1 MITLVFSPKQQLPN
15 CQALTYATQHTGSFA
30 QNSFQIDSI
39 NSCCTSKKL
48 EFRLKY
54 FKIIY
59 FLLLKPI
66 KGTLGFILEI
76 MKKIARWRQKSEI
89 SKRYVKTMISL
100 LSLHLQRWLGC
111 QKKQYDPLQY
121 IYRISSYSFRGNY
134 SFLNLEIQRSQY
146 IRPKVTVCT

>member
-1 MITLVFSPKQQLPN
+1 MKGPNLFPLRLNCFVQLMYVEN
-15 CQALTYATQHTGSFA
+15 LHLILEYFCRAVGTSRRRKEREAHTGSFA

-48 EFRLKY
+48 EFRLKF

-100 LSLHLQRWLGC
+100 LS
-111 QKKQYDPLQY
+111 
-121 IYRISSYSFRGNY
+121 FR
-134 SFLNLEIQRSQY
+134 L
-146 IRPKVTVCT
+146 